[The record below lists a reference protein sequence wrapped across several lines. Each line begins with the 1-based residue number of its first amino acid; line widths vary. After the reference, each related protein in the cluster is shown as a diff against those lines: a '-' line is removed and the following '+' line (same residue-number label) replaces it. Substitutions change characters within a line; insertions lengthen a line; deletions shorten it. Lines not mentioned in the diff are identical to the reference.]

1 MRQVPTLLLV
11 NVLGLLSLRRMTMI
25 RIVRIG
31 FPSKSRNT
39 PSKWRKIVV
48 CIRVEISGDG
58 GVEAKG

>member
-1 MRQVPTLLLV
+1 
-11 NVLGLLSLRRMTMI
+11 MI